1 MTRSASFN
9 LDLTIM
15 TGIYRLARKQ
25 VFRDKA
31 IIQIYFSIRYIDIFR
46 KEGKP
51 IIMLNP
57 DQFHVNEAWIAVR
70 VNEAF
75 LFVKDEPYDIYVLMD
90 AASAYVLSHVLSR
103 VVDEAPHE
111 KDIEVL
117 FKKAW
122 EAKNQWAEKLIL
134 TENSIAEDVF
144 RTEAEK
150 NGISVKIVPLSDL
163 EPIVGPLKESF
174 ASGFMGSATQ

>member
-1 MTRSASFN
+1 M
-9 LDLTIM
+9 LT
-15 TGIYRLARKQ
+15 
-25 VFRDKA
+25 
-31 IIQIYFSIRYIDIFR
+31 
-46 KEGKP
+46 
-51 IIMLNP
+51 P
-57 DQFHVNEAWIAVR
+57 DQFRVNEAWIVVR

-90 AASAYVLSHVLSR
+90 ADSCYVLGHVLSR
-103 VVDEAPHE
+103 VTNEAPHE
-111 KDIEVL
+111 KDVEAL

-144 RTEAEK
+144 RKQAEQ
-150 NGISVKIVPLSDL
+150 NSLSVSIVPLSDL

-174 ASGFMGSATQ
+174 ASDFIGNAK